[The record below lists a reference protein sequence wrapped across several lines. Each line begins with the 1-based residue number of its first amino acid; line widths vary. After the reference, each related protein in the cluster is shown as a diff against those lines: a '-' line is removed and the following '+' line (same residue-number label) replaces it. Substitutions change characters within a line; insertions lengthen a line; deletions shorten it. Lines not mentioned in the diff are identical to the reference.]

1 MMSPSPSKEP
11 FVSAAFERAY
21 GAVLAHLVE
30 LSRRRGWFV
39 IAVAAIATVLCGFY
53 AANHMG
59 IETDPNKLLSP
70 DLPYRKTFLDFSRSF
85 PMLGDNLVIVID
97 GGTADQTEDAAAAL
111 VARFKKRTD
120 LFDNVFAPTVDPFF
134 RTNGLLFLDPPELQD
149 LSDQLASAEPFIAAL
164 GQDMSLRGLF
174 QVMGLAA
181 DAVVSGDA
189 DPQSLKRIFGALN
202 ETITARLD
210 GKPETL
216 SWRALLS
223 PKPLS
228 PSEKRQIIV
237 VTPKLSFKSLS
248 PADEAIAESRK
259 AGTEL
264 GLGAPGTPQLLITG
278 GAALDNDEM
287 QSVMDGVG
295 LASVISLV
303 LVTFVVFVGL
313 RSPRLVVAAVA
324 TLLMSLVWTAGF
336 AAIAVGHLNLISV
349 AFAVLF
355 IGLAV
360 DFSIQF
366 GLRYREGVDAGHSQ
380 ADSLREAAVGT
391 GAAIGLAALCAAIGF
406 FSFVPTAYIGL
417 SELGIIA
424 GGSMFIGLF
433 ATLTILPAFL
443 AILPV
448 RPNPLAAGHIV
459 GPVRFGQFSERH
471 AGKICLGAL
480 ALGLSSLLFLPS
492 ARFDFDPIHLKDQ
505 NTESVRAY
513 LDLTQ
518 NSESSP
524 YSINI
529 VEPDLAAA
537 DALAQ
542 QLDKLPEVAG
552 TATLTS
558 FIPKD
563 QEAKLAIID
572 NMSIFLGPV
581 LRPAP
586 STPPETAAE
595 RKNAIDVFHAKLDAL
610 AASPKA
616 GDLASSAHQ
625 FSALLS
631 RLPANADDHAYQD
644 FETALVANLPARLD
658 GLRQSLK
665 AGPVTIKDLPAD
677 IKQRYVTPDGHARI
691 EVYPKENLEQQQPLI
706 RFVKAVREIAP
717 DATDTPVVLLEG
729 GNTVI
734 DAFKEAGAIAFVA
747 ITILLLIVLRSVI
760 ETLFVLLPLVLAS
773 ALTAAIAVLLDIPFN
788 FANVI
793 AMPLLFSLG
802 VAFGLYL
809 VMRYR
814 ETGSVADLM
823 HSSTP
828 RAVVFSALTTM
839 VSFGSLMI
847 SSHRGTASMGQLLA
861 LCLTLALMCTVIVLP
876 ALLAWRA
883 RRKF

>member
-1 MMSPSPSKEP
+1 MMPHSPSKEP
-11 FVSAAFERAY
+11 FISAAFERGY
-21 GAVLAHLVE
+21 SAVLARLVE
-30 LSRRRGWFV
+30 SSRRRGWFV

-53 AANHMG
+53 ATTHMG

-70 DLPYRKTFLDFSRSF
+70 DLPYRKTFLEFSRSF
-85 PMLGDNLVIVID
+85 PMLGDNLVVVIE
-97 GGTADQTEDAAAAL
+97 GGTADQAEDAATAL
-111 VARFKKRTD
+111 VARFKKRPD
-120 LFDNVFAPTVDPFF
+120 LFDNVFAPTVDSFF

-174 QVMGLAA
+174 QVIGLAA
-181 DAVVSGDA
+181 DAVASGDA

-202 ETITARLD
+202 ETIAARLD
-210 GKPETL
+210 GKLETL

-248 PADEAIAESRK
+248 PADAAIAEIRK
-259 AGTEL
+259 AGAEL

-459 GPVRFGQFSERH
+459 GPVRFGQFSERD
-471 AGKICLGAL
+471 AGKICLGDL
-480 ALGLSSLLFLPS
+480 ALGLLSLLLLHG

-518 NSESSP
+518 ESESSP

-529 VEPDLAAA
+529 VVPDLAAA

-542 QLDKLPEVAG
+542 KLDKLPEVAG

-563 QEAKLAIID
+563 QDAKLAIID

-581 LRPAP
+581 LHPAP
-586 STPPETAAE
+586 STPPETATE
-595 RKNAIDVFHAKLDAL
+595 RKNAIDVFRAKLDAL

-616 GDLASSAHQ
+616 GDLAGSAHQ
-625 FSALLS
+625 LSALLS
-631 RLPANADDHAYQD
+631 RLPANADDHTYQD
-644 FETALVANLPARLD
+644 LETALVANLPARLD

-677 IKQRYVTPDGHARI
+677 IKQRYVTPDGQARI
-691 EVYPKENLEQQQPLI
+691 EVYPKENLEQQKPLI
-706 RFVKAVREIAP
+706 RFVKVVREIAP

-729 GNTVI
+729 GTTVI
-734 DAFKEAGAIAFVA
+734 DAFKEAGGIAFVA

-760 ETLFVLLPLVLAS
+760 ETLFVLLPLMLAS
-773 ALTAAIAVLLDIPFN
+773 ALTAAIAVLLGIPFN

-883 RRKF
+883 RRAG

>member
-1 MMSPSPSKEP
+1 MMSHSPSKEP

-39 IAVAAIATVLCGFY
+39 IAVAAIATVLCGVY

-70 DLPYRKTFLDFSRSF
+70 DLPYRKTFLEFSRSF
-85 PMLGDNLVIVID
+85 PMLGDNLVIVIE
-97 GGTADQTEDAAAAL
+97 GGTADQAEDAAAAL

-120 LFDNVFAPTVDPFF
+120 LFDNVFAPTVDSFF

-181 DAVVSGDA
+181 DAVASGDA

-210 GKPETL
+210 GKPGTL

-248 PADEAIAESRK
+248 PADAAIAEIRK
-259 AGTEL
+259 AGAEL

-448 RPNPLAAGHIV
+448 RPNPLAAGHIL
-459 GPVRFGQFSERH
+459 GPVRFGRFSERH

-480 ALGLSSLLFLPS
+480 ALGLLSLSFLPS

-518 NSESSP
+518 DSASSP

-542 QLDKLPEVAG
+542 KLDKLLEVAG

-586 STPPETAAE
+586 SAPPETAAE
-595 RKNAIDVFHAKLDAL
+595 RKNAVDVFRAKLDTL

-625 FSALLS
+625 LSALLS

-706 RFVKAVREIAP
+706 RFVKVVRDVAP
-717 DATDTPVVLLEG
+717 NATDTPVVLLEG

-734 DAFKEAGAIAFVA
+734 DSFEEAGAIAFVA

-773 ALTAAIAVLLDIPFN
+773 ALTAAIAVVLGIPFN

-847 SSHRGTASMGQLLA
+847 SNPRGTASMGQLLA

-883 RRKF
+883 RRTG